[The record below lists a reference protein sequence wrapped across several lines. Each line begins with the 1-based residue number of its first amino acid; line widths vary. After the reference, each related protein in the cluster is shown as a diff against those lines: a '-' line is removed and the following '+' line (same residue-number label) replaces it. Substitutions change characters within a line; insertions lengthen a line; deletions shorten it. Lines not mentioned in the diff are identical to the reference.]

1 MDHDEAT
8 RRIRQLLVSGDNILK
23 NRDDDVRFVRARERF
38 KDAAQ
43 LAEAHGL
50 TDSVGA
56 IIALRLEQ
64 LPAADD

>member
-23 NRDDDVRFVRARERF
+23 NRDDDARFGRARQRFENAERI
-38 KDAAQ
+38 AA
-43 LAEAHGL
+43 EHGL

-64 LPAADD
+64 LPRTDS